1 MKNVLIADLYPPF
14 VGALVAIAAAILL
27 RTLIGTRLI
36 AELVLDAM
44 LGVLPGESFSELLGV
59 FGPYGKALFF
69 ASTLLALFVFY
80 VAVWAE
86 LKRRLGPEREALT
99 RLAAS
104 AAAVSFAV
112 LMAVSVILVLFTDA
126 ELRATSWTEY
136 TLVTALTSGLFAG
149 IAGAQTLGTPASE
162 YDRLSVD
169 APPASNSR
177 RHVLQLVPGLALGGL
192 AMVVIAQTLRDAAGG
207 GVQNSR
213 RGQPTQPVT
222 PTDEFYVVSKNLIDP
237 RVDTSDWSLHVGGLV
252 GNRLEYTYE
261 EFLTLPG
268 QEQYTTMQ
276 CISNYVGGELMGNAL
291 WRGVRLNEV
300 LSRAGPAAGASHVL
314 FRCADGYTV
323 SIPVDFALRDQV
335 VLAYQMNSLPLTH
348 KHGYPV
354 RLLSPGIYGMMH
366 PKWITDILVMDEE
379 VLGYWQ
385 QQGWSQEARMNTSI
399 RIDLPADGARIAS
412 QPYIVEGVAFSGDRG
427 ISRVEVSTD
436 GGVSWAEAR
445 LKPPLGPYTWVLWDY
460 HWTPPSGFTGKLNLQ
475 ARATDGDGVV
485 QTADELP
492 PYPDG
497 ATGYHVVD
505 VSITAV
511 PPPGSA

>member
-1 MKNVLIADLYPPF
+1 MKKALIAEFYPPA

-27 RTLIGTRLI
+27 RTLIGTRLL
-36 AELVLDAM
+36 AELVLDAT
-44 LGVLPGESFSELLGV
+44 LGILPGESFSELLGV

-69 ASTLLALFVFY
+69 ASTLLALFLFY
-80 VAVWAE
+80 VAAWAQ
-86 LKRRLGPEREALT
+86 LKRRVGPDREAVT
-99 RLAAS
+99 RLAAV
-104 AAAVSFAV
+104 AAGTVFVALLLASVLLVSLTDAV
-112 LMAVSVILVLFTDA
+112 LRS
-126 ELRATSWTEY
+126 TSWTEY

-149 IAGAQTLGTPASE
+149 IAGAQTLGATATDL
-162 YDRLSVD
+162 DRLSIDV
-169 APPASNSR
+169 PPANNSR

-192 AMVVIAQTLRDAAGG
+192 ALVVIARTLQDAAGG
-207 GVQNSR
+207 GVQTSR
-213 RGQPTQPVT
+213 RGQPTPPVT

-237 RVDTSDWSLHVGGLV
+237 RVDGSDWSLHVGGLV
-252 GNRLEYTYE
+252 GNRLEFSYE

-300 LSRAGPAAGASHVL
+300 LARAGLLPGASHVL

-323 SIPVDFALRDQV
+323 SISIEFALRDQV
-335 VLAYQMNSLPLTH
+335 VLAYQMNGEPLTH

-354 RLLSPGIYGMMH
+354 RLLTPGIYGMMH
-366 PKWITDILVMDEE
+366 PKWITDVMVMDEE
-379 VLGYWQ
+379 ILGYWQ

-399 RIDLPADGARIAS
+399 RIDLPADGARIGPG
-412 QPYIVEGVAFSGDRG
+412 PYVIEGVAFSGDRG

-436 GGVSWAEAR
+436 GGATWSDAK

-460 HWTPPSGFTGKLNLQ
+460 RWTPPSGFTGRLNVQ

-485 QTADELP
+485 QTVDENP

-497 ATGYHVVD
+497 ATGYHKAD
-505 VSITAV
+505 VTVAAAE
-511 PPPGSA
+511 PPESA